1 MKLTDTRKIM
11 KKMEKALD
19 AKRYEHTL
27 GVAYTASSL
36 AMSNGINFEKAFV
49 AGLLHDCAKCIS
61 NEKKL
66 EICNKHNIEISEIER
81 KNLCLLHAKVGSY
94 IAAKQ
99 FRISDRDILNA
110 ILFHTTG
117 RPGMSQ
123 LEKIIYIADYIEPGR
138 KHAPNLPKV
147 RKLAF
152 QDLDEALLKILE
164 DTLGYLGSVGGS
176 IDPMTKRTYDYYE
189 AYMRIEKRQED

>member
-1 MKLTDTRKIM
+1 MTDTRKIM
-11 KKMEKALD
+11 KKMEKTLD
-19 AKRYEHTL
+19 PKRYEHTL

-36 AMSNGINFEKAFV
+36 AMCHGVDFEKAII
-49 AGLLHDCAKCIS
+49 AGLLHDCAKCMS

-66 EICNKHNIEISEIER
+66 EICNRHHIEISEIER
-81 KNLCLLHAKVGSY
+81 KNLSLLHTKVGSY
-94 IAAKQ
+94 IARKQ
-99 FRISDRDILNA
+99 FRIVDRDILNA
-110 ILFHTTG
+110 ILYHTTG

-138 KHAPNLPKV
+138 KHAPNLHQV

-164 DTLGYLGSVGGS
+164 DTLEYLDGIGGT
-176 IDPMTKRTYDYYE
+176 IDPMTKKTYDYYE
-189 AYMRIEKRQED
+189 AYMLIEKRQED

>member
-99 FRISDRDILNA
+99 FCISDRDILNA

-164 DTLGYLGSVGGS
+164 DTLGYLGSVGGT

>member
-1 MKLTDTRKIM
+1 
-11 KKMEKALD
+11 
-19 AKRYEHTL
+19 
-27 GVAYTASSL
+27 
-36 AMSNGINFEKAFV
+36 
-49 AGLLHDCAKCIS
+49 
-61 NEKKL
+61 
-66 EICNKHNIEISEIER
+66 
-81 KNLCLLHAKVGSY
+81 
-94 IAAKQ
+94 
-99 FRISDRDILNA
+99 
-110 ILFHTTG
+110 
-117 RPGMSQ
+117 MSQ

-164 DTLGYLGSVGGS
+164 DTLGYLGSVGGT

>member
-189 AYMRIEKRQED
+189 AYMRIEKRQEA